1 MNRFLAGLMGVVA
14 TANPLVGGAL
24 ALVNRFLPDDKKLS
38 YSATGG
44 EVQLAYNQMPLD
56 LQAKVDDLAE
66 LELSQIQASVD
77 KLGHMVSVES
87 KSGNTRPHI
96 AVLMAWVVALAVV
109 GLLFIIGVG
118 VCNKDADTLKQVTT
132 AWPLVLA
139 ILGTP
144 TALLRAYFGLRTK
157 EKKARYAAA
166 TGQPIAGMMATLA
179 GLIRR

>member
-1 MNRFLAGLMGVVA
+1 MNKFLAGLMGVVA

-24 ALVNRFLPDDKKLS
+24 SLVNGFLPDDKKLPAE
-38 YSATGG
+38 ATG
-44 EVQLAYNQMPLD
+44 EDVQNAYNGLPAD
-56 LQAKVDDLAE
+56 AQAKVDQRAEIELA
-66 LELSQIQASVD
+66 SINASVD
-77 KLGHMVSVES
+77 KLDAMVSVES

-96 AVLMAWVVALAVV
+96 AVVMAWVVALAVV

-118 VCNKDADTLKQVTT
+118 VWNKDADTLEKVTT
-132 AWPLVLA
+132 AWPLFLA

-166 TGQPIAGMMATLA
+166 TGQPISGMIGSLA
-179 GLIRR
+179 NLIKR